1 MSKYYFLDDEETI
14 GRIDIVQMMMV
25 ILMRMLLLLEI
36 ISNNHDDD
44 DDDDEADDDKDDDE
58 DDDWQASEMLAKDPA
73 GFHQTVQES
82 LRR

>member
-1 MSKYYFLDDEETI
+1 MSKYDFRDDEEAI
-14 GRIDIVQMMMV
+14 ERINIVQMMMV

-36 ISNNHDDD
+36 ISNNH
-44 DDDDEADDDKDDDE
+44 DDEADDDKDDDE

>member
-1 MSKYYFLDDEETI
+1 MSKYDFRDDEEAI
-14 GRIDIVQMMMV
+14 ERINIVQMMMV
-25 ILMRMLLLLEI
+25 ILMRRILLLEI

-44 DDDDEADDDKDDDE
+44 DDDGEGSDDEDDDE